1 MLNHKQTYNLN
12 QRGKYTVTVFIPTNY
27 YNYPSTPILRHAN
40 ILAEVN
46 KLHHVHILIM
56 TPYKKCTVR
65 KYMYVQ

>member
-46 KLHHVHILIM
+46 KLTYVSLLNM
-56 TPYKKCTVR
+56 TSHELKN
-65 KYMYVQ
+65 